1 MPTARSHPKKTQ
13 ARHPRA
19 AGGDYGFPH
28 NPHGT
33 NAWDAELFVKDYGF
47 TPAEALRALTQYGGQ
62 MVIMQN
68 GRFHKRDR
76 AVS

>member
-1 MPTARSHPKKTQ
+1 MLP
-13 ARHPRA
+13 
-19 AGGDYGFPH
+19 GGDYGFPH